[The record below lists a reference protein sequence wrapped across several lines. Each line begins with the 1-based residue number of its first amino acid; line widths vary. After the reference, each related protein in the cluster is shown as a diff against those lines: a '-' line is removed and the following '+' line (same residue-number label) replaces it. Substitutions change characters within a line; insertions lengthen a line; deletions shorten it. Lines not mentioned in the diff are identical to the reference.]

1 MHTGSPASPGSP
13 PSRRPPTVLVLVAAV
28 LALLLGGAA
37 PALAHTALSG
47 SDPADGS
54 VLQTPPRQVTLT
66 FTESISFPDEALRV
80 LSPANERVNPRP
92 AQHADGKANTAR
104 VELSGELPE
113 GTYTV
118 AWRVISADGHPI
130 SGAFTFSI
138 GTPSETAA
146 TVTTDSPDDTAVGRL
161 YGFFRYLAYSG
172 LALLVGAAAFILL
185 CWPAA
190 VALRPVRRLLVAGWA
205 ALAVATVAL
214 LLLRG
219 PYEAAGSLASAFDP
233 ARLARTATGKP
244 GTAFLV
250 RLALLLAAAAVMR
263 LHPAVRPFR
272 EGDGSRPPD
281 FGVRFRLAATALA
294 LGLALTWATA
304 EHASAGLQ
312 VPLAMPVA
320 ALHLVA
326 MGVWLGGL
334 ITLVI
339 ALRDRGPGGLA
350 LPASAVGR
358 FATLAFR
365 AVAVL
370 VGTGLY
376 QSWRQVGSWEAL
388 TGTSYGRTLVAK
400 GAAVV
405 LVLYVASYSRR
416 AAARLLEEPV
426 PADEAQ
432 RTPEP
437 EAVRVAQL
445 VGASGS
451 REATGG
457 SGGPDT
463 AAEGRTD
470 GAGGHG
476 DGDRG
481 GDGDGGDGGGDGGGD
496 SAGPSPA
503 AESERY
509 RRGLRRTVAAE
520 AVLGVVVL
528 AITTLLTG
536 TQPSRAAVSESAS
549 VAVGQEPQA
558 KVVTVPFDMGAA
570 NRRGQVQITLAP
582 GRVGENTV
590 EAVVF
595 SEDGG
600 LATVPELRLTLTQ
613 RESGIGPL
621 DAKLKN
627 QKGYW
632 ATYDLRLPMAG
643 EWSLDIV
650 VRTTEIDQVTVHG
663 TVRIT

>member
-1 MHTGSPASPGSP
+1 MHTGSPGSP
-13 PSRRPPTVLVLVAAV
+13 PARKPLTILVLVAAV
-28 LALLLGGAA
+28 VALLFGGAA

-92 AQHADGKANTAR
+92 AQHADGRANTAR

-138 GTPSETAA
+138 GKPSETAA

-172 LALLVGAAAFILL
+172 LALLVGVAAFILL

-190 VALRPVRRLLVAGWA
+190 IALRPVRRLLVGGWA
-205 ALAVATVAL
+205 TLVVATAAL

-244 GTAFLV
+244 GIAFLV
-250 RLALLLAAAAVMR
+250 RLALLFAAAAAVR
-263 LHPAVRPFR
+263 WHPALRPVR
-272 EGDGSRPPD
+272 EGQGSQPPD
-281 FGVRFRLAATALA
+281 FGGRFRLAGTALA

-334 ITLVI
+334 ITLVV
-339 ALRDRGPGGLA
+339 ALRDRGPGGRV
-350 LPASAVGR
+350 LPAPAVGR

-376 QSWRQVGSWEAL
+376 QSWRQVGSWGAL
-388 TGTSYGRTLVAK
+388 TGTSYGRTLVVK
-400 GAAVV
+400 VAAVV

-416 AAARLLEEPV
+416 AAARLLQDPV
-426 PADEAQ
+426 PAEEAQ

-437 EAVRVAQL
+437 EVARVAQL
-445 VGASGS
+445 VGASS
-451 REATGG
+451 TREVTGG
-457 SGGPDT
+457 SGGPDA
-463 AAEGRTD
+463 AAEG
-470 GAGGHG
+470 GAGGA
-476 DGDRG
+476 DSSS
-481 GDGDGGDGGGDGGGD
+481 GGGGSGGD
-496 SAGPSPA
+496 SAGPSPVEEVE
-503 AESERY
+503 ESERY

-536 TQPSRAAVSESAS
+536 TQPSRAAASESAA

-558 KVVTVPFDMGAA
+558 KVVIVPFDMGTA
-570 NRRGQVQITLAP
+570 NHRGQVQITLAP

-643 EWSLDIV
+643 EWNLDIV
-650 VRTTEIDQVTVHG
+650 VRTTDIDQVTVRG

>member
-1 MHTGSPASPGSP
+1 MHTGSPGSP
-13 PSRRPPTVLVLVAAV
+13 PSRKPLTVLVLVAAV
-28 LALLLGGAA
+28 LALLFGGAA

-138 GTPSETAA
+138 GKPSETAA
-146 TVTTDSPDDTAVGRL
+146 TVTTASPDDTAVGRL

-190 VALRPVRRLLVAGWA
+190 VGLRPVRRLLVAGWA
-205 ALAVATVAL
+205 ALVVATVAL
-214 LLLRG
+214 FLLRG

-233 ARLARTATGKP
+233 ARLGRTATGKP
-244 GTAFLV
+244 GIAFLT
-250 RLALLLAAAAVMR
+250 RLALLLAAAAAMR
-263 LHPAVRPFR
+263 WHPAVRPVR
-272 EGDGSRPPD
+272 AGDGCPPPD
-281 FGVRFRLAATALA
+281 FGVRFRLAGTALA

-339 ALRDRGPGGLA
+339 ALRDRGAGGRV

-388 TGTSYGRTLVAK
+388 TGTSYGRTLVVK
-400 GAAVV
+400 VAAVL

-416 AAARLLEEPV
+416 AAARLLQDPV
-426 PADEAQ
+426 PAGEAQ

-437 EAVRVAQL
+437 EVVRVAQL
-445 VGASGS
+445 VGASGPQ
-451 REATGG
+451 EVTGG
-457 SGGPDT
+457 SGGSG
-463 AAEGRTD
+463 AATKGRADD
-470 GAGGHG
+470 GAA
-476 DGDRG
+476 DADAD
-481 GDGDGGDGGGDGGGD
+481 GDGDGDADG
-496 SAGPSPA
+496 AGPSPA
-503 AESERY
+503 EESERC

-536 TQPSRAAVSESAS
+536 TQPSRAAASESAS

-558 KVVTVPFDMGAA
+558 KVVTVPFDMGTA
-570 NRRGQVQITLAP
+570 NHRGQVQITLAA

-632 ATYDLRLPMAG
+632 ATYDLQLPMAG
-643 EWSLDIV
+643 EWTLDIV
-650 VRTTEIDQVTVHG
+650 VRTTDIDQVTVHG